1 MKSPNFRTLVF
12 IAVSVIVAA
21 CASSIVS
28 KENYSGFLK
37 DYSQLKEVKAPDGVM
52 VMRYVSPKLTSGQY
66 HAIMMDP
73 VVFYPS
79 PRANENVTTPV
90 LDQIRNYMDATYR
103 EKIGARVTMVDQP
116 GPGVARLRVGLTAAK
131 AQNAPLEAYQYIP
144 VALVITATS
153 EAAWTRD
160 KLAELYGEAELVDSQ
175 TGEVLGQV
183 VRKVQGTSM
192 KGGAT
197 AKIKLEDLKAALDR
211 NAEGGAEF
219 LAQYMHAR

>member
-1 MKSPNFRTLVF
+1 MPAAAREGYPSVCSGQYLKEQHDMKSPNFRTLVF

-116 GPGVARLRVGLTAAK
+116 GPGVARLSI
-131 AQNAPLEAYQYIP
+131 Y
-144 VALVITATS
+144 S
-153 EAAWTRD
+153 
-160 KLAELYGEAELVDSQ
+160 
-175 TGEVLGQV
+175 
-183 VRKVQGTSM
+183 
-192 KGGAT
+192 GGAGYHGHERGRRD
-197 AKIKLEDLKAALDR
+197 A
-211 NAEGGAEF
+211 
-219 LAQYMHAR
+219 